1 MRTNIPIEENG
12 YFRIKNPSTYVNLK
26 HWDMNDFPVY
36 PDGLKNL

>member
-1 MRTNIPIEENG
+1 MS
-12 YFRIKNPSTYVNLK
+12 YQDKKNPSTYVNLK